1 MLIITEKRK
10 IESDTGATKEM
21 PLHIVSSSDGELTSE
36 DSDPIE
42 IGVEDVVGRSIVI
55 IKDSI
60 APAMHIL
67 YSSYFWWCAVKYG
80 LVIDNLSMSITAIG
94 RIGVW
99 RVTHM
104 ETIDS
109 DQSVLEQISK
119 QVEPFQPENHSFIVV
134 EIYKG
139 VHTLLFNE
147 QL

>member
-10 IESDTGATKEM
+10 IGCDTGATKEM
-21 PLHIVSSSDGELTSE
+21 PLHIASSSDGDLTSE
-36 DSDPIE
+36 ASDPIE
-42 IGVEDVVGRSIVI
+42 IGVEDVVGRSILI
-55 IKDSI
+55 IKGSI
-60 APAMHIL
+60 APAMHVLL
-67 YSSYFWWCAVKYG
+67 YSTFLWYTVKYG
-80 LVIDNLSMSITAIG
+80 LVVDDQLSMSIIAIG

-119 QVEPFQPENHSFIVV
+119 QMEPYQPENHSFIVV

-139 VHTLLFNE
+139 VHTLLFN
-147 QL
+147 